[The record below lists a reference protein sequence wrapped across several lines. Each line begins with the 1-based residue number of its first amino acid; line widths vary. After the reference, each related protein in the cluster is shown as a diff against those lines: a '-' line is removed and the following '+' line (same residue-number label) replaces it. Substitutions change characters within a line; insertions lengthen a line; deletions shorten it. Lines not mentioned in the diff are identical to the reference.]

1 MYFKHSLLFFLTLL
15 SFAIYSCGGD
25 ADTTEEDN
33 EDGIEVTFEDENGDK
48 QTVNVNID
56 TDDIQNGIADALQ
69 DASDAIRNSETDEDV
84 EAMDFRDLKDILPE
98 RLLGMDRT
106 DHSGERTSAMGF
118 TLSQAEAEYEE
129 DDQRLDVQVVDA
141 GQAGMMKLG
150 MVAWASVSIDRES
163 DDGYERTSTIDGHKA
178 YEKWDSGTGNAE
190 LIFFYDERYIITLK
204 GDGLEGDDLRKAL
217 NRIDYD
223 DLD

>member
-1 MYFKHSLLFFLTLL
+1 
-15 SFAIYSCGGD
+15 
-25 ADTTEEDN
+25 
-33 EDGIEVTFEDENGDK
+33 
-48 QTVNVNID
+48 
-56 TDDIQNGIADALQ
+56 
-69 DASDAIRNSETDEDV
+69 
-84 EAMDFRDLKDILPE
+84 DFRDLKDILPE

-106 DHSGERTSAMGF
+106 EHGGERTSAMGF

-163 DDGYERTSTIDGHKA
+163 DDGYERTTTIDGHKA

-190 LIFFYDERYIITLK
+190 LIFFYDDRYIITLK
-204 GDGLEGDDLRKAL
+204 GDGVEGDDLRKAL